1 MATQKNTVTAT
12 FPGIG
17 PVEISRERAEQ
28 IVRLQRIIKKERS
41 QVHQTDKA
49 AGYDFVENPVTVE
62 DYVQNVQFQFDNVS
76 GWLGAK
82 KYESALIKAR
92 YLVQALEDLEKHCKE
107 IEEFNQQLNNIQK

>member
-1 MATQKNTVTAT
+1 MEDSSNNK
-12 FPGIG
+12 
-17 PVEISRERAEQ
+17 
-28 IVRLQRIIKKERS
+28 LS
-41 QVHQTDKA
+41 QPDKA
-49 AGYDFVENPVTVE
+49 AAYGFVANPVTVE